1 MSNNSSS
8 SPLDSNAHGAGDLIA
23 AAAAVEQEQPPSKLP
38 KLNVDINR
46 DVNNVASAPN
56 DYMDIDTAQN
66 NVQEG
71 DAEDYGIPPLSPV
84 VNPEVQ
90 QGEVNVGNFKT
101 EGDVEGIVDVSGGGG
116 KKQRKGHKEFT
127 AEGELI

>member
-23 AAAAVEQEQPPSKLP
+23 AAAAVEQDQPPSKLP
-38 KLNVDINR
+38 KIN
-46 DVNNVASAPN
+46 ASAP
-56 DYMDIDTAQN
+56 DYMDIDTAQAN
-66 NVQEG
+66 DN
-71 DAEDYGIPPLSPV
+71 EDYGIPPLSPV

-101 EGDVEGIVDVSGGGG
+101 EGDIQEGIVDVSGGGG